1 MPKEESVW
9 GVILTDDAINE
20 LGEDIK
26 PYLTEG
32 QHGLYLFCKDVD
44 MSQRYLHI
52 VAEYQEPDCEPC
64 ELEIYVPHHYVK
76 LIASSTDKNKIG
88 FL

>member
-1 MPKEESVW
+1 MPKEERDW
-9 GVILTDDAINE
+9 GVVHTDDAINE

-32 QHGLYLFCKDVD
+32 QHGLYLYCKDVD
-44 MSQRYLHI
+44 MSQPYLHM
-52 VAEYQEPDCEPC
+52 VADYRGQDCEPF

-76 LIASSTDKNKIG
+76 LIASSAKQE
-88 FL
+88 